1 MLFDPALASKEQIRL
16 WVQLGTWSAS
26 EDPSRITALPHDL
39 ANPRL
44 SQMPVDYLDT
54 KQLEAFV
61 AVISIG
67 SMTGA
72 AKALG
77 KSQPVI
83 TRLIQDLEQELGFP
97 ILHRNGPRIGPTE
110 QGVAFFAQ
118 AELFLSGL
126 RTISERARAIEATRV
141 TSVEVASIPALA
153 ASIVPLALKE
163 LPADQF
169 PEHVHLQSTSAENVV
184 QAVVARTAD
193 VGIASLPLDNPGV
206 DVHWVGEVPCVA
218 VVAASDPLAGLELL
232 RAEDLKGRRLIASA
246 NPYRLRMRIDKA
258 LAEHSVEIGGVIDSN
273 ATYVSLALARS
284 GLGVGIV
291 ESVTLTGLPL
301 KDIAIL
307 PLAFHI
313 PFYWGVITATG
324 VPLPVTVER
333 LISLIERKATDLPQ
347 FRKHDR
353 IPHL

>member
-1 MLFDPALASKEQIRL
+1 
-16 WVQLGTWSAS
+16 
-26 EDPSRITALPHDL
+26 
-39 ANPRL
+39 
-44 SQMPVDYLDT
+44 MPPDYLDT
-54 KQLEAFV
+54 RQLEAFV

-83 TRLIQDLEQELGFP
+83 TRLIQDLEEELGFP
-97 ILHRNGPRIGPTE
+97 VLHRNGPRIAPTE
-110 QGVAFFAQ
+110 QGVAFFVQ

-126 RTISERARAIEATRV
+126 RTISERARNIEMAQARPIELA
-141 TSVEVASIPALA
+141 SVPALA
-153 ASIVPLALKE
+153 ASVVPLALQD
-163 LPADQF
+163 LPKDQF
-169 PEHVHLQSTSAENVV
+169 PHHFHLQSTASENVV

-218 VVAASDPLAGLELL
+218 VVSANDALAGKDML
-232 RAEDLKGRRLIASA
+232 RPEDLKGRRLIASA

-258 LAEHSVEIGGVIDSN
+258 LAEQSIEPGGVIDSN
-273 ATYVSLALARS
+273 ATYVSLSLARA
-284 GLGVGIV
+284 GLGVAIV
-291 ESVTLTGLPL
+291 ESLTISGLPIN
-301 KDIAIL
+301 DVAIL

-324 VPLPVTVER
+324 VPLPSTVQR
-333 LISLIERKATDLPQ
+333 LISSIERRAKDLPH
-347 FRKHDR
+347 FRKHEG
-353 IPHL
+353 IPSL